1 MISSGV
7 PSPLLLSETHGCL
20 PANTA
25 PIVYIQQA
33 SGDMPFETLETLPR
47 SSLQDYCP
55 RGSSTP
61 PTYLKPICSSIQ
73 GGGTAAVHCR
83 ELNRASI
90 GHRHFFLS
98 NYDIPSVQCQL
109 IPSICST
116 DRPVGAMTFD
126 TNPHLLACPGL
137 APVLSFRKYA
147 LLWPPC
153 PSCGRERGG
162 AAPTPSPQLPS
173 DLSSFPAKTSP
184 ETQWCLQWESVPQFH
199 LRLIFLDK
207 VRESALW
214 ENQGWAASGY
224 LTGRAPALVSRDFS
238 FEHYFVPRFAALERP
253 GSEHGLQAP

>member
-173 DLSSFPAKTSP
+173 DLSSFPAKTTPMVPSVGECTP
-184 ETQWCLQWESVPQFH
+184 VPLTFDFFGQGEGERTMGEPGLGCLWLFDRKGPSLGFP
-199 LRLIFLDK
+199 
-207 VRESALW
+207 
-214 ENQGWAASGY
+214 
-224 LTGRAPALVSRDFS
+224 
-238 FEHYFVPRFAALERP
+238 
-253 GSEHGLQAP
+253 